1 MADMKKCSV
10 CGKEY
15 NYCPNC
21 EKTHSWKFYTCEP
34 EHYQI
39 HMALNS
45 YRGNVFTKKDVIEYF
60 ETIGITP
67 DKDLSYL
74 LPEVERD
81 IRLIIGDKPVKKNKK
96 SVEETTEE

>member
-1 MADMKKCSV
+1 MADKKKCSV

-21 EKTHSWKFYTCEP
+21 EKTHSWKFYACEH

-39 HMALNS
+39 HMTLDS
-45 YRGNVFTKKDVIEYF
+45 YRGNVFSKKDVIEYF

-67 DKDLSYL
+67 DKDLSFL

>member
-1 MADMKKCSV
+1 MANLKKCSV

-21 EKTHSWKFYTCEP
+21 EKLHSWRFYACEH

-39 HMALNS
+39 HMTLDG
-45 YRGNVFTKKDVIEYF
+45 YRSGVYSKKDVVEYF
-60 ETIGITP
+60 ETIGITS
-67 DKDLSYL
+67 DGDLSYL

-81 IRLIIGDKPVKKNKK
+81 IRLIIGEKPVKKNKK
-96 SVEETTEE
+96 ISDETIE

>member
-1 MADMKKCSV
+1 MANVKKCSV

-21 EKTHSWKFYTCEP
+21 EKTHAWKFYTCIP

-39 HMALNS
+39 HMALDQ
-45 YRGNVFTKKDVIEYF
+45 YRSDVFDKKDTADYF

-67 DKDLSYL
+67 DKDLSFL
-74 LPEVERD
+74 LPEVEKD
-81 IRLIIGDKPVKKNKK
+81 IRLIIGEKPIKKNKK
-96 SVEETTEE
+96 TVDEFTEE